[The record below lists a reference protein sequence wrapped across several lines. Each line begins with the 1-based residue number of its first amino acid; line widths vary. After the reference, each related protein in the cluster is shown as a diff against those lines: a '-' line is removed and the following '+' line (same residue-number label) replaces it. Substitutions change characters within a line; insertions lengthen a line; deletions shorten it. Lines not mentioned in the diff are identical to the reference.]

1 LLYFGLL
8 LYISVT
14 TCKSKV
20 MEVSLQLNLK
30 KIKDEIIRSNKS
42 GE

>member
-1 LLYFGLL
+1 
-8 LYISVT
+8 
-14 TCKSKV
+14 